1 MKLTSLLSAL
11 FLTLSSALAVRAQ
24 STITVTTP
32 ITVPNA
38 SFESPTSPPQT
49 SNNPN
54 ILTGW
59 VFDVQRGSEYG
70 SMTFHSANFSSGGAA
85 DGDNYA
91 FINNDYPGVTDT
103 LTSAASLATITPL
116 TTYTL
121 SVAIGN
127 RNGTGLYDD
136 PGNVSFSLLANGVA
150 FATQEV
156 TNGTVPNGTFED
168 FTLTYETPASG
179 SIIGDGLTI
188 QMATLPEE
196 GSAFQ
201 AGFDNVTL
209 DETTIDAAPEPAT
222 SLLLV
227 MGGIAL
233 IGFAGLRRLN
243 RVPPATG
250 FALISFIA
258 AGMASASADPVD
270 VPDNSFET
278 GGGWTY
284 SEPDIVPG
292 WIFNVPTG
300 GSYGSLFQ
308 GACFT
313 TPDALEGNQFA
324 FIDNNVAGTEASLT
338 SAATLGTITADTTYT
353 LTVALGS
360 PDAVFQGGPL
370 DFDPVSG
377 VPPAGATLT
386 LLANGQPFA
395 IDSIPSRTVASG
407 SWQDFS
413 LTYTTTDSDPI
424 VGEELT
430 VQLGTDLNPGEAEE
444 ASFDNIQL
452 DASASDS
459 SGDGDGHGDG
469 DTGSG
474 LGTTPEPPSA
484 GLLGLGLAAL
494 GSLARWRSRNASI

>member
-1 MKLTSLLSAL
+1 MKLYSFFAASILA
-11 FLTLSSALAVRAQ
+11 ALAAIPLRAQ
-24 STITVTTP
+24 TTIATSVD
-32 ITVPNA
+32 VPNF
-38 SFESPTSPPQT
+38 SFESPSSPTETSKSPT
-49 SNNPN
+49 
-54 ILTGW
+54 ILPGW
-59 VFDVQRGSEYG
+59 VFDVQDNSEYG
-70 SMTFHSANFSSGGAA
+70 TMTFHSANFSSAGAA
-85 DGDNYA
+85 DGNNYA

-121 SVAIGN
+121 TVAIGN

-156 TNGTVPNGTFED
+156 TNGTVLNGTFED
-168 FTLTYETPASG
+168 FSLTYTTSSTDP
-179 SIIGDGLTI
+179 IIGDGLTI
-188 QMATLPEE
+188 QMATLPEQ

-209 DETTIDAAPEPAT
+209 DETTVEAAPEPAT
-222 SLLLV
+222 LILLA

-233 IGFAGLRRLN
+233 IGFARLRRFI
-243 RVPPATG
+243 PAPLTAG
-250 FALISFIA
+250 VAIFSFIA

-284 SEPDIVPG
+284 SVPDIVPG
-292 WIFNVPTG
+292 WIFDAPTG
-300 GSYGSLFQ
+300 SSYGSLFQ

-313 TPDALEGNQFA
+313 TPDASEGNQFA
-324 FIDNNVAGTEASLT
+324 FIDNDVAGTEASLT
-338 SAATLGTITADTTYT
+338 SASTLGAITADTTYT

-377 VPPAGATLT
+377 VAPAGAWLA

-395 IDSIPSRTVASG
+395 IDPVPAGLVSSG
-407 SWQDFS
+407 TWQDFS

-424 VGEELT
+424 VGEQLT
-430 VQLGTDLNPGEAEE
+430 IQLGTDLNPGEAEE
-444 ASFDNIQL
+444 ASFDNVQL
-452 DASASDS
+452 DASASDIN
-459 SGDGDGHGDG
+459 GDGNGNGDG

-474 LGTTPEPPSA
+474 LGTTPEPPA
-484 GLLGLGLAAL
+484 YGLLGLGLAAL
-494 GSLARWRSRNASI
+494 GWLSRWQRIQREAVL

>member
-11 FLTLSSALAVRAQ
+11 FLTISAALAVRAQ
-24 STITVTTP
+24 SAITVTTP

-49 SNNPN
+49 SKSPT
-54 ILTGW
+54 ILPGW
-59 VFDVQRGSEYG
+59 VFDVQGGSEYG
-70 SMTFHSANFSSGGAA
+70 SMNFHSANFSSGGAA

-103 LTSAASLATITPL
+103 LTSAASLATIAPL

-121 SVAIGN
+121 TVAIGN

-168 FTLTYETPASG
+168 FTLSYETPASS
-179 SIIGDGLTI
+179 SIIGDDLTI

-209 DETTIDAAPEPAT
+209 DETTVEAAPEPAT
-222 SLLLV
+222 LILLA

-233 IGFAGLRRLN
+233 IGFARLRRFN
-243 RVPPATG
+243 PAPLTAG
-250 FALISFIA
+250 VAIVSFIA

-270 VPDNSFET
+270 VPDASFES

-284 SEPDIVPG
+284 TDTDIVPG
-292 WIFNVPTG
+292 WIFDAPTG

-324 FIDNNVAGTEASLT
+324 FIDNDVAGTEASLT
-338 SAATLGTITADTTYT
+338 SASTLGTITADTTYT

-377 VPPAGATLT
+377 VPPAGATLA

-395 IDSIPSRTVASG
+395 IDSIPSGTIASG

-424 VGEELT
+424 VGEQLT
-430 VQLGTDLNPGEAEE
+430 IQLGTDLNPGEAEE
-444 ASFDNIQL
+444 ASFDNVQL

-459 SGDGDGHGDG
+459 SGDGDGNGDG
-469 DTGSG
+469 GSG